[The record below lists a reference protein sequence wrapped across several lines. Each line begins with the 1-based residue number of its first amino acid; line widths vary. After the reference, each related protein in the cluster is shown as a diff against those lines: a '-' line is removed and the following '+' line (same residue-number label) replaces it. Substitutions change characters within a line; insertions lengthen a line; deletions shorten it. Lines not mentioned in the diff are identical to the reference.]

1 MIKLIGTYDIP
12 EWAICYFVN
21 GDLEGLTDEE
31 IQEADKFWQ
40 QLLDKYDA
48 SNIILDTE
56 VMDEEKYSDYFR
68 NELDSYPAF
77 GRKFGACTTWRLP
90 VYVDIASCDDKLL
103 VNIVIMGN
111 NPLNNNKFEINV
123 WQNKPFCDL
132 DEADVWAN
140 AYFDFLNSFDYYICE
155 ADNSVINIWN

>member
-1 MIKLIGTYDIP
+1 MIKLIGTYNIP

-40 QLLDKYDA
+40 QLLDEYDA
-48 SNIILDTE
+48 SNIILDTG

-68 NELDSYPAF
+68 NEIDSYPAF
-77 GRKFGACTTWRLP
+77 GRKLGACQTWRIP
-90 VYVDIASCDDKLL
+90 VYAEIPSIDKEKLFN
-103 VNIVIMGN
+103 VVVIGY
-111 NPLNNNKFEINV
+111 NPLNDNKYEMNIF
-123 WQNKPFCDL
+123 QNKLFCDEE
-132 DEADVWAN
+132 EAETWAY

-155 ADNSVINIWN
+155 ADNSVIHIWE